1 VDHGGKAKIL
11 HGAPSFTLA
20 MADVKKTSTTI
31 HHGTAMTDI

>member
-1 VDHGGKAKIL
+1 MAERQKSSMAT
-11 HGAPSFTLA
+11 PSFTLA